1 MAILSVNERGE
12 GRGGRKGQKGEVTYR
27 RVFIVITKSKSD
39 GPQVV
44 MNAVDPNTG
53 TSVPLIGEIYVA
65 GNDLDVNARCI
76 GVDPQEID
84 GHGSKIW
91 QVNCEYSTKWQDAT
105 DDPLLRPTDIS
116 FSFAQFQRPVWLD
129 INASAITNS
138 ANAYFDPPVEIDDS
152 RPVLTMV
159 RNESW
164 FSTSLAIDYQDAVNS
179 DIFFG
184 FPVRTVKIA
193 GISGQNAV
201 ENGIQFVKVTYEFH
215 IRRELWIPL
224 KILDAGM
231 QDKNRNT
238 TIPGTSGQIAVEP
251 WPLNG
256 SGTFLTAP
264 TTTSLLQFRSFT
276 VYKERAFS
284 ALALP

>member
-1 MAILSVNERGE
+1 MAIVSVYERA
-12 GRGGRKGQKGEVTYR
+12 RDRSGRKGQKGEVVYR
-27 RVFIVITKSKSD
+27 QVFVVITSTRSD
-39 GPQVV
+39 GPQTV
-44 MNAVDPNTG
+44 MNAVDPS
-53 TSVPLIGEIYVA
+53 TSVSIPVIGQIYLA
-65 GNDLDVNARCI
+65 GNDLDPNARCI
-76 GVDPQEID
+76 GVDPQNID
-84 GHGSKIW
+84 EDGGKIW
-91 QVNCEYSTKWQDAT
+91 QVNCEFSTKWQDAT

-116 FSFAQFQRPVWLD
+116 FGFAQFQRPVWLD
-129 INASAITNS
+129 INGSAITNS

-159 RNESW
+159 RNEAW

-179 DIFFG
+179 DVFFG
-184 FPVRTVKIA
+184 FPVRTVKVA
-193 GISGQNAV
+193 GISGQSAV

-276 VYKERAFS
+276 VYKERAFT